1 MLHSW
6 DEAKPPAVKHPA
18 DIVAQGRA
26 SGQVDGVPSS
36 ARTRSGC
43 RETLT
48 SVARDPLS
56 QGPMSQSLLIRHQRP
71 CGRRD
76 LTEYFHCHSLGQDLA
91 PHPLALGRIGS
102 WALKFRH
109 AAGSLIIQTKEVDQ
123 HLNWQKKY

>member
-6 DEAKPPAVKHPA
+6 DEVKPPAVKHPA

-26 SGQVDGVPSS
+26 SGQGDGVPSS

-76 LTEYFHCHSLGQDLA
+76 LTSSFIVILWDKILQHIPSLLVASEVGLLSSSCGWLTH
-91 PHPLALGRIGS
+91 HP
-102 WALKFRH
+102 
-109 AAGSLIIQTKEVDQ
+109 D
-123 HLNWQKKY
+123 

>member
-26 SGQVDGVPSS
+26 SGQGGGVPSS

-56 QGPMSQSLLIRHQRP
+56 QGQCLKVSW
-71 CGRRD
+71 C
-76 LTEYFHCHSLGQDLA
+76 LGEQFL
-91 PHPLALGRIGS
+91 
-102 WALKFRH
+102 
-109 AAGSLIIQTKEVDQ
+109 GSLI
-123 HLNWQKKY
+123 HLFFFFPLFFEFVLPGWSPILRERSRRARTL

>member
-6 DEAKPPAVKHPA
+6 DEVKPPTVKHPA

-26 SGQVDGVPSS
+26 SGQGDGVPSS

-56 QGPMSQSLLIRHQRP
+56 QGPMSQSLRIRHQRP
-71 CGRRD
+71 CGRVIV
-76 LTEYFHCHSLGQDLA
+76 LSSLHCHSLGQDLA
-91 PHPLALGRIGS
+91 AFPQLERPE
-102 WALKFRH
+102 H
-109 AAGSLIIQTKEVDQ
+109 APSIAEASKL
-123 HLNWQKKY
+123 